1 MNRPEPQRSEPKNR
15 VAGAVVALAPWA
27 VSAALAA
34 AWLSTQPRR
43 LPPPPPPPP
52 DQPPPPPGLSEDV
65 IAHPEHFEENEP
77 GRGRMAAWPHQI
89 PWRGWKDVIWRS
101 YREITHDRLT
111 AVAGSVTFYSLLA
124 IFPALGVFVSIYGLV
139 ADVRAVQEQM
149 MQLSLVFPA
158 EVVRLMGDQ
167 MMRLAT
173 ERSANLSLAFLVSL
187 VISIWSANAGMKALF
202 DGLNIAYDEVEKRN
216 FFYRTALTYAF
227 TFAFLLF
234 VCAVTAIM
242 VAAPIALRAAGLPE
256 WLLAARWGVLFA
268 VVATA
273 FSVAYRYG
281 PCRRRAKWRW
291 VAWGAASAAFVWMA
305 GSAGFS
311 FYVNNIAR
319 LQVTYGS
326 LGAVIGFMLWVW
338 LSVMIILMGA
348 ELNAEIEHQTALDS
362 TVGAPKPM
370 GSRGAAMAD
379 TVGLPFIGVR
389 KGVGML
395 WGMGRRMGGNLTR
408 QVRRRRAPQAQQD
421 LSTTP
426 TNLPPDQRR
435 GASDG

>member
-1 MNRPEPQRSEPKNR
+1 MAEAVGLPSESARAQQGPKNR
-15 VAGAVVALAPWA
+15 VASAVVALAPWA
-27 VSAALAA
+27 VTAAVAA
-34 AWLSTQPRR
+34 AWLSTQPKQ
-43 LPPPPPPPP
+43 LPPPPPKP
-52 DQPPPPPGLSEDV
+52 DAPPPPPGLSEEV
-65 IAHPEHFEENEP
+65 IADPAHFAATEP

-89 PWRGWKDVIWRS
+89 PWLGWKDVIWRS

-124 IFPALGVFVSIYGLV
+124 IFPALGVFVSLYGLI
-139 ADVRAVQEQM
+139 ADVRAVQE
-149 MQLSLVFPA
+149 LVFPG
-158 EVVRLMGDQ
+158 EVVRIVGDQ

-173 ERSANLSLAFLVSL
+173 ERSANLSAAFLVSL

-202 DGLNIAYDEVEKRN
+202 DGLNIAYDELEKRN
-216 FFYRTALTYAF
+216 YFYRTALTYAF

-242 VAAPIALRAAGLPE
+242 VALPIALKAAMLPQ
-256 WLLAARWGVLFA
+256 WLLDARWLLLFL
-268 VVATA
+268 VVTGA

-291 VAWGAASAAFVWMA
+291 VTWGAAAAAFVWMA

-311 FYVNNIAR
+311 FYINNIAH

-362 TVGAPKPM
+362 TVGAQKPM
-370 GSRGAAMAD
+370 GKRGAAMAD

-389 KGVGML
+389 KGVGLL
-395 WGMGRRMGGNLTR
+395 WGIGRRMSGNLAR
-408 QVRRRRAPQAQQD
+408 QARRRPAPQARQES
-421 LSTTP
+421 STNYTKG
-426 TNLPPDQRR
+426 TNGPA
-435 GASDG
+435 GSDG